1 MIKVLIFGQALR
13 DAIDEQEIECEV
25 ADPMTVRALF
35 ESNSERF
42 QLLQPFLISSQLM
55 ITVNQKVSTLESK
68 VKDGDTFK
76 LTHQIHPDHEG
87 IMWHNP

>member
-13 DAIDEQEIECEV
+13 DAIDDQEIECEV
-25 ADPMTVRALF
+25 AEPMTVRALF
-35 ESNSERF
+35 ESHSESF
-42 QLLQPFLISSQLM
+42 QPLQPFLNSSQLM
-55 ITVNQKVSTLESK
+55 ITVNQKVSTLETQ
-68 VKDGDTFK
+68 VKDGDTIK